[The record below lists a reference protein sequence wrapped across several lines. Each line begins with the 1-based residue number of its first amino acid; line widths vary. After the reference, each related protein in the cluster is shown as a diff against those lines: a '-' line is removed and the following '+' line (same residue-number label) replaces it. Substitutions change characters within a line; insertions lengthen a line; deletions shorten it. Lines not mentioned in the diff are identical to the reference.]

1 MFNDQASDHLLTKS
15 SQPLRMFLLNLI
27 HLDLASVIGT
37 LKLTAIMYFGWH
49 LFKGVVNPVAS

>member
-15 SQPLRMFLLNLI
+15 SQPVGMFLLNRR

-37 LKLTAIMYFGWH
+37 MKLTAIMYFGWH
-49 LFKGVVNPVAS
+49 LFKGMVNPVAS